1 MELLLV
7 SHKGIASGIKTAAAM
22 TIGDVAD
29 SIQVIELT
37 AEDGIDVFTEQLDA
51 CLLSWLKDGRK
62 GLILADL
69 KGGTPYNR
77 AEMLLS
83 QHNFKEQ
90 AKVISGMN
98 FPLVLDVLF
107 RDVEE
112 WKESDLQEMITTG
125 RDGIDCLDLAGQQ
138 DDGEDE

>member
-7 SHKGIASGIKTAAAM
+7 SHKGVASGIKTAAAM
-22 TIGDVAD
+22 IVGDEA
-29 SIQVIELT
+29 SNIQVIELT
-37 AEDGIDVFTEQLDA
+37 AEDGIDAFTGQLEKY
-51 CLLSWLKDGRK
+51 LTQWLGDGKK
-62 GLILADL
+62 GLVLADL

-98 FPLVLDVLF
+98 LPMVLDVLF
-107 RDVEE
+107 QDIEE
-112 WKESDLQEMITTG
+112 WSEEELQGIIATG
-125 RDGIDCLDLAGQQ
+125 RDGINCLDLAGQQ

>member
-7 SHKGIASGIKTAAAM
+7 SHKGVASGIKTAAAM
-22 TIGDVAD
+22 IVGDEASD
-29 SIQVIELT
+29 IQVIELT
-37 AEDGIDVFTEQLDA
+37 AEDGIDAFTGQLEKY
-51 CLLSWLKDGRK
+51 LTQWLGDGKK
-62 GLILADL
+62 GLVLADL

-98 FPLVLDVLF
+98 LPMVLDVLF
-107 RDVEE
+107 QDIEE
-112 WKESDLQEMITTG
+112 WSEEELQGIIATG
-125 RDGIDCLDLAGQQ
+125 RDGINCLDLAGQQ

>member
-7 SHKGIASGIKTAAAM
+7 SHKGVASGIKTAAAM
-22 TIGDVAD
+22 IVGDEAE

-37 AEDGIDVFTEQLDA
+37 AEDGIDAFTEQLEKY
-51 CLLSWLKDGRK
+51 LTQWLGDGKK
-62 GLILADL
+62 GLVLADL

-98 FPLVLDVLF
+98 LPMVLDVLF
-107 RDVEE
+107 QDIEE
-112 WKESDLQEMITTG
+112 WSEEELQGILATG
-125 RDGIDCLDLAGQQ
+125 RDGINCLDLAGQQ